1 MDLGFLLI
9 VSGPAGVGKGT
20 VCNALLERDD
30 DVIFSVSSTTRSP
43 RLGEVDGVN
52 YNFITKEDFEDKIRK
67 NEFLEYAFVH
77 TDYYGTSKSFVENG
91 IDKGKIVL
99 LEIDVQGA
107 IQVKEKHPEAVTIFI
122 LPPSMEEL
130 ERRIVD
136 RNTET
141 KEQIAKRM
149 TNAYKEI
156 DLVDKYDY
164 FVVNDNLQRAIE
176 DINAIILAE
185 KQKVK
190 RKVDLKEKY
199 LGGR

>member
-20 VCNALLERDD
+20 VCKALLDSD
-30 DVIFSVSSTTRSP
+30 SDVIFSVSSTTRKP
-43 RLGEVDGVN
+43 RVGEVHGVN
-52 YNFITKEDFEDKIRK
+52 YNFIEKELFEK
-67 NEFLEYAFVH
+67 NIEQGKFLEYAFVH
-77 TDYYGTSKSFVENG
+77 TDYYGTSKEFVEKG
-91 IDKGKIVL
+91 INDGKIVM

-122 LPPSMEEL
+122 LPPSMDEL

-141 KEQIAKRM
+141 KEQIEKRM
-149 TNAYKEI
+149 SNAYKEI

-164 FVVNDNLQRAIE
+164 YLVNDDLDEAVKEIE
-176 DINAIILAE
+176 SIINAE
-185 KQKVK
+185 KHKVK
-190 RKVDLKEKY
+190 RKLKLKENY
-199 LGGR
+199 LGGK